1 MKVNTEEYI
10 NSGILH
16 EYCMN
21 SLSENER
28 IKVEQVCAQYPE
40 VRDELQQMQQVLEKF
55 AQSVGKKPASEV
67 QQTIWGTLENINKEK
82 AGDLNDLPLINKYS
96 DHNNWKRIVK
106 SLIPAQVPD
115 ERLMLPLRNLN
126 GLLQVLVISKT
137 DVDDEVHEHE
147 RESFL
152 VLEGECECHVGNDT
166 FRLGPGGF
174 LEIPL
179 YKSHNVKV
187 LSPYVVAVLQH
198 VAL

>member
-1 MKVNTEEYI
+1 
-10 NSGILH
+10 
-16 EYCMN
+16 MN